1 MYYAKNYF
9 YWCLAKYI
17 HAGLQG
23 KFFKKSPLATF
34 NLKMVAIKQITEQTK
49 KTHIKGSIFHAAL
62 LKVFGKPDGMIA
74 KLSFLNLIYSIPC
87 GLKDCNNG
95 QESDN
100 EWNWCLEVE
109 TICCKVAET

>member
-1 MYYAKNYF
+1 
-9 YWCLAKYI
+9 
-17 HAGLQG
+17 
-23 KFFKKSPLATF
+23 
-34 NLKMVAIKQITEQTK
+34 
-49 KTHIKGSIFHAAL
+49 
-62 LKVFGKPDGMIA
+62 MIA
-74 KLSFLNLIYSIPC
+74 KLSFVNLIYSIPC